1 MYRQELTV
9 LPSGSMMTRAPITRR
24 YLLGSGFLAT
34 GAALLVYVVSGV
46 SLPAA
51 LALALTVAAAFSA
64 AVWRGLAAPGRA
76 EALRAIRAGIA
87 AGAAATAAYDLS
99 RWLIVEVAGF
109 TFWPFDIFTLF
120 GQALLGAEHT
130 GPWVTLA
137 GVAFHV
143 VNGVGFGIAYTLWI
157 GRRGVLAGVAWA
169 MALETLMV
177 TVYPGWLGLKA
188 LDEFLQVS
196 ILGHAA
202 YGSVLGFT
210 ARRLLAR
217 ADAVGC
223 LHG

>member
-1 MYRQELTV
+1 
-9 LPSGSMMTRAPITRR
+9 MMTRTPLTRR
-24 YLLGSGFLAT
+24 HLLGSGFLSS
-34 GAALLVYVVSGV
+34 GAALLVYIVSGV

-51 LALALTVAAAFSA
+51 LALVLTVAVAFSA
-64 AVWRGLAAPGRA
+64 AVWHGLAAPGRA
-76 EALRAIRAGIA
+76 EARRAVLVGVA
-87 AGAAATAAYDLS
+87 AGAVATAAYDLS

-120 GQALLGAEHT
+120 GQALLGAEYT
-130 GPWVTLA
+130 GPWVTVA
-137 GVAFHV
+137 GVAYHV

-157 GRRGVLAGVAWA
+157 GRRGVLAGIGWA

-177 TVYPGWLGLKA
+177 TVYPGWLGLRA

-196 ILGHAA
+196 ILGHVA

-217 ADAVGC
+217 ADVAGS
-223 LHG
+223 LP